1 MPLVIYKRSGRTHA
15 VLPVT
20 PRTTNSLIIT
30 LIYLQFLYCISFI
43 ARPLWSSAQEFPPF
57 KYGIERT
64 EKRVI
69 DLILTIVPFSNYR
82 SPNPSTT
89 LRHSQSAQSAAYTSE
104 SRLTSD
110 VFPNML
116 QQPVTAYTTPPTM
129 PQCYPET
136 ALERTHSPTQP
147 QVPDPKYSP
156 RLAAGVG
163 GSAAASAGKAGTNA
177 HTVVDRYAKNN
188 VPTYDTAVKRMSAPN
203 RPRVSAITDLK
214 EKSSPLQ
221 ARSTPALHLARQS
234 IHEHKMGASI
244 EEQRSEDENERYA
257 PVPSVQNIS
266 EMLHHGYQSYG
277 APAPAPATL
286 KAHMPHIGLYSGQ
299 KSPVASL
306 RSLVS
311 LDGPADLS
319 SARSSTEASGG
330 TGEGSKKGVR
340 MGHGTKCH
348 STESYPGNFPVSEGT
363 EYSALATAD
372 LMFRE
377 RGTTT
382 VRPFSDY

>member
-15 VLPVT
+15 VLPHK
-20 PRTTNSLIIT
+20 
-30 LIYLQFLYCISFI
+30 
-43 ARPLWSSAQEFPPF
+43 SSPPF

-82 SPNPSTT
+82 SPNPSTI

-147 QVPDPKYSP
+147 QVPDPKYSL
-156 RLAAGVG
+156 RLAAGAG
-163 GSAAASAGKAGTNA
+163 GSATAAAGKAGTNT
-177 HTVVDRYAKNN
+177 HTMVDRYAKNN

-203 RPRVSAITDLK
+203 RPRVSGITDLK

-221 ARSTPALHLARQS
+221 AHSTPALHLARQS
-234 IHEHKMGASI
+234 MHEHKMGASI
-244 EEQRSEDENERYA
+244 EERRSDDENERYA

-266 EMLHHGYQSYG
+266 EMLHQGYQGYD
-277 APAPAPATL
+277 APAPAAL
-286 KAHMPHIGLYSGQ
+286 KAHMPHMGLHGGQ

-330 TGEGSKKGVR
+330 TGEGSKKGIR